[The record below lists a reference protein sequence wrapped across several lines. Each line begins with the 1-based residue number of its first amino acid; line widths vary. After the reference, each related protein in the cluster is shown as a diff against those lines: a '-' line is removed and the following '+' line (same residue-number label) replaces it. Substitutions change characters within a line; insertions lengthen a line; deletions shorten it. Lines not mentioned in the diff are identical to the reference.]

1 MAKQVTN
8 HDKEMTMPAIPSE
21 RHVIQ
26 FATQTAAERGSPITA
41 TIDVDAPGRGIVCG
55 SDQLL
60 GLDLRSPCTASDH
73 WIRGGDII
81 AVYEPDDPR
90 RLRATA
96 LWRNREMTGVAAWE
110 LIASATTS
118 RTQSD
123 ASLTVV
129 SDVGAAE
136 IVWGRMVDSDLEWTD
151 TEPTAADCVLVRR
164 AEPRDGSVLLAVHPA
179 DSRGL
184 IVHRQDVRARIA
196 CWLFSAAAEKGVLFR
211 GRTLAAIGPAA
222 DDTAWAANLW
232 AAFLAAPPM
241 LTT

>member
-1 MAKQVTN
+1 
-8 HDKEMTMPAIPSE
+8 MTPPTFPHQMQLAPQAI
-21 RHVIQ
+21 
-26 FATQTAAERGSPITA
+26 AESSTPITA

-55 SDQLL
+55 GDRLL
-60 GLDLRSPCTASDH
+60 GLDLRAPCTASDH

-96 LWRNREMTGVAAWE
+96 LWRSRDMPGLAAWE

-123 ASLTVV
+123 ASLAVV
-129 SDVGAAE
+129 SDVAAAAM
-136 IVWGRMVDSDLEWTD
+136 VWGRVVDGDLQWTD
-151 TEPTAADCVLVRR
+151 TEPAAADCVLVRR
-164 AEPRDGSVLLAVHPA
+164 PEAHDGSVLLAVHPA

-184 IVHRQDVRARIA
+184 FVHREDARARVA

>member
-1 MAKQVTN
+1 M
-8 HDKEMTMPAIPSE
+8 HAIHSDRHKLRFVRGAATESGPPS
-21 RHVIQ
+21 
-26 FATQTAAERGSPITA
+26 TA
-41 TIDVDAPGRGIVCG
+41 TIDVDAPGQGIACG
-55 SDQLL
+55 HDQLL
-60 GLDLRSPCTASDH
+60 GLDLRSACTASEH
-73 WIRGGDII
+73 WLRGGDII

-96 LWRNREMTGVAAWE
+96 LWRSRAMPGLAVWE

-123 ASLTVV
+123 ASLAVV
-129 SDVGAAE
+129 SDVAAAA
-136 IVWGRMVDSDLEWTD
+136 IMWGRMVDSHLQWTD
-151 TEPTAADCVLVRR
+151 TEPAAADCVVVRR
-164 AEPRDGSVLLAVHPA
+164 PEARDGSVLLAVHPA

-184 IVHRQDVRARIA
+184 FVHRQDARARIA

-211 GRTLAAIGPAA
+211 GRTLAAVGPAA
-222 DDTAWAANLW
+222 DDTAWATKLW

>member
-1 MAKQVTN
+1 MQLAPQ
-8 HDKEMTMPAIPSE
+8 AI
-21 RHVIQ
+21 
-26 FATQTAAERGSPITA
+26 AESSTPITA
-41 TIDVDAPGRGIVCG
+41 TIDVDAPGRGIACG
-55 SDQLL
+55 GDRLL
-60 GLDLRSPCTASDH
+60 GLDLRAPCTASDH

-96 LWRNREMTGVAAWE
+96 LWRSREMPGLAAWE

-123 ASLTVV
+123 ASLAVV
-129 SDVGAAE
+129 SDVAAAAM
-136 IVWGRMVDSDLEWTD
+136 VWGRVVGDDLQWTD
-151 TEPTAADCVLVRR
+151 AEPAAADCVLVRR
-164 AEPRDGSVLLAVHPA
+164 PEARNGSVLLAVHPA

-184 IVHRQDVRARIA
+184 FVHREDARARVA

-222 DDTAWAANLW
+222 DDTTWAANLW

>member
-1 MAKQVTN
+1 MSPPTFSHQ
-8 HDKEMTMPAIPSE
+8 
-21 RHVIQ
+21 IQ
-26 FATQTAAERGSPITA
+26 FKPQAIAETSMPGTA
-41 TIDVDAPGRGIVCG
+41 TIDVDAPGRGIASG
-55 SDQLL
+55 SDRLL
-60 GLDLRSPCTASDH
+60 GLDLRSPCTASEH

-96 LWRNREMTGVAAWE
+96 LWRNREIPGLAAWE

-123 ASLTVV
+123 ASLSVV
-129 SDVGAAE
+129 SDVGAATL
-136 IVWGRMVDSDLEWTD
+136 VWGRMAGDDLQWTD
-151 TEPTAADCVLVRR
+151 TEPAAADCILVRR
-164 AEPRDGSVLLAVHPA
+164 AEPRDGSVMLAVHPA

-184 IVHRQDVRARIA
+184 VVQREDARARVA

-222 DDTAWAANLW
+222 ADTAWAANLW
-232 AAFLAAPPM
+232 AAFLATPPM